1 MSSIT
6 GLKKGTFTSID
17 NSGEIRLG
25 TEINP
30 GTAGQVIISAGAD
43 EPVIWGTAAGHIA
56 NPLTMGANVSL
67 TSGNPSYDGTLAE
80 TINATDT
87 NTQLNL
93 TGGNGVSV
101 VNTGGLN
108 RTITTDND
116 GTTINNT
123 GGTGTQNQVLKVPNA
138 LTSGTNI
145 SFSSG
150 TTYDGSAA
158 ITINSTAPSFSAGKG
173 ISITGGVIATK
184 NDGTTI
190 TNTSGTNEVLKVP
203 NTLTINGTTYDGS
216 VARAFTLPVAPIPN
230 ADLQN
235 SSLTLGNT
243 SCALG
248 STTSTIEELELDD
261 CLGISM
267 DSANINLNGGDV
279 IGIDDLTFQSSAG
292 SSLMTGNPSAG
303 NPTTMTN
310 FDLTD
315 SSNIIHPPNVFDVA
329 GDLRMSIEMGNF
341 FPNDDNSF
349 FNLGVEDDFTSATN
363 GRLKVL
369 TSSLEVCGYF
379 IIPNNY
385 TATACRID
393 ITNSS
398 GLSVSRA
405 IMCES
410 VQTYGG
416 TGFTSLNFAGSSNAE
431 FSFTTTMT
439 GASDRIMLIKVF
451 TTSTSDHIG
460 GGYIKLTR

>member
-6 GLKKGTFTSID
+6 GLKTGKFTSID

-25 TEINP
+25 DEINP

-43 EPVIWGTAAGHIA
+43 EPAVWGTAAGHIA

-123 GGTGTQNQVLKVPNA
+123 GGTGAQNQVLKVPNA

-190 TNTSGTNEVLKVP
+190 TNTSGTNVVLKVP

-216 VARAFTLPVAPIPN
+216 VARSFSVATTPIPN

-248 STTSTIEELELDD
+248 STTSTIEELELDA
-261 CLGISM
+261 CLGITM
-267 DSANINLNGGDV
+267 DGTNIDLDGGDV
-279 IGIDDLTFQSSAG
+279 VGIDDLTFQSSAG
-292 SSLMTGNPSAG
+292 ASAMTGNAG
-303 NPTTMTN
+303 GGGPTTMTN
-310 FDLTD
+310 FDLT
-315 SSNIIHPPNVFDVA
+315 SSTNIIHPPNVFDVA

-341 FPNDDNSF
+341 YPNDDSSF
-349 FNLGVEDDFTSATN
+349 FQIGVEDDLSTKIHGT
-363 GRLKVL
+363 LKVL

-379 IIPNNY
+379 IIPQNY
-385 TATACRID
+385 TATAIRVD
-393 ITNSS
+393 VVGST
-398 GLSVSRA
+398 GASVSRTLIA
-405 IMCES
+405 ES
-410 VQTYGG
+410 IITYGSV
-416 TGFTSLNFAGSSNAE
+416 GFTSLVTTTTGSE
-431 FSFTTTMT
+431 QTLTTTMA
-439 GASDRIMLIKVF
+439 GASDRIMLIRII
-451 TTSTSDHIG
+451 TTSTTDHIR

>member
-6 GLKKGTFTSID
+6 GLKTGNFTSVN

-43 EPVIWGTAAGHIA
+43 EPAVWGTAAGHIA
-56 NPLTMGANVSL
+56 NPLTMGTNLSL
-67 TSGNPSYDGTLAE
+67 ASGNPSYDGTVAE
-80 TINATDT
+80 TINATVPT
-87 NTQLNL
+87 F
-93 TGGNGVSV
+93 TGGNGIDI
-101 VNTGGLN
+101 TGT
-108 RTITTDND
+108 TISTDND

-138 LTSGTNI
+138 LTAGTNI
-145 SFSSG
+145 SFSAG

-158 ITINSTAPSFSAGKG
+158 ITINSSAPTFSAGKG
-173 ISITGGVIATK
+173 IDITAGTISTD

-190 TNTSGTNEVLKVP
+190 NNTGGTGAQNQVLKVP

-243 SCALG
+243 TCTLG
-248 STTSTIEELELDD
+248 TTTSTIEELELDA
-261 CLGISM
+261 CLGITM
-267 DSANINLNGGDV
+267 DGANIDLDGGDV
-279 IGIDDLTFQSSAG
+279 VGIDDLTFQSSAG
-292 SSLMTGNPSAG
+292 ASAMTGNPSAG

-310 FDLTD
+310 FDL
-315 SSNIIHPPNVFDVA
+315 SSSTNIIHPPNVFDVA

-341 FPNDDNSF
+341 YPNDDSSF
-349 FNLGVEDDFTSATN
+349 FQIGVEDDLSTKIHGT
-363 GRLKVL
+363 LKVL

-379 IIPNNY
+379 IIPANY
-385 TATACRID
+385 TATALRVD
-393 ITNSS
+393 VVGST
-398 GLSVSRA
+398 GASVSRTLTA
-405 IMCES
+405 ES
-410 VQTYGG
+410 IITYG
-416 TGFTSLNFAGSSNAE
+416 TVGFTSLVS
-431 FSFTTTMT
+431 TTTGSEQTLTTSMV
-439 GASDRIMLIKVF
+439 GASDRIMLITIK
-451 TTSTSDHIG
+451 TTSTTDHIR

>member
-1 MSSIT
+1 MSIT
-6 GLKKGTFTSID
+6 GLKTGNFTSVN

-25 TEINP
+25 TTINP
-30 GTAGQVIISAGAD
+30 GTAGQTIISGGAN
-43 EPVIWGTAAGHIA
+43 EPVVWGTAAGHIA

-67 TSGNPSYDGTLAE
+67 ASGNPSYDGSVAE

-87 NTQLNL
+87 DTQLNL

-123 GGTGTQNQVLKVPNA
+123 GGTGAQNQ
-138 LTSGTNI
+138 
-145 SFSSG
+145 
-150 TTYDGSAA
+150 
-158 ITINSTAPSFSAGKG
+158 
-173 ISITGGVIATK
+173 
-184 NDGTTI
+184 
-190 TNTSGTNEVLKVP
+190 VLKVP

-216 VARAFTLPVAPIPN
+216 VARSFSVATTPVPN

-243 SCALG
+243 TCTLG
-248 STTSTIEELELDD
+248 TTTSTIEELELDD

-292 SSLMTGNPSAG
+292 ASAMTGNPSAG

-310 FDLTD
+310 FDLTA

-341 FPNDDNSF
+341 YPNDDSSY
-349 FNLGVEDDFTSATN
+349 FNIGVEDDFSAKIHGT
-363 GRLKVL
+363 LKVL

-385 TATACRID
+385 TATAVRID
-393 ITNSS
+393 ATNST
-398 GLSVSRA
+398 GVAVSRS
-405 IMCES
+405 IMCAS
-410 VQTYGG
+410 VTTYGG
-416 TGFTSLNFAGSSNAE
+416 TGYTSLNFAGNTNSE
-431 FSFTTTMT
+431 FSLSPTMA
-439 GASDRIMLIKVF
+439 GASDKIMLITIF
-451 TTSTSDHIG
+451 TTSTTDHIR